1 MAACGQGSNL
11 YTCRLVF
18 SSSIMYAL
26 VYICQEGYQKNYVC
40 YNRNAES
47 KIMSVIRNDIKS
59 LIDRQKLTRYRF
71 WKDTGLNRET
81 AYRLYDDP
89 NYVPGAEVM
98 DKIAK
103 TYGWHPGCYLFY
115 ISDELATLMSA

>member
-1 MAACGQGSNL
+1 MVKVSICTRAACFFL
-11 YTCRLVF
+11 LPLCLLRHTYVKRM
-18 SSSIMYAL
+18 IK
-26 VYICQEGYQKNYVC
+26 KNVC

-47 KIMSVIRNDIKS
+47 KIIPVIRNDIKS

-103 TYGWHPGCYLFY
+103 TYGWHPGAYLFY
-115 ISDELATLMSA
+115 LSDELATRISA

>member
-1 MAACGQGSNL
+1 MK
-11 YTCRLVF
+11 
-18 SSSIMYAL
+18 
-26 VYICQEGYQKNYVC
+26 KNHVC

-47 KIMSVIRNDIKS
+47 EKMSVIRNDIKY
-59 LIDRQKLTRYRF
+59 LIDRQKITRYRF

-89 NYVPGAEVM
+89 SYVPGAEVM

-103 TYGWHPGCYLFY
+103 TYGWHPGAYLFY
-115 ISDELATLMSA
+115 ISDELTTLISA